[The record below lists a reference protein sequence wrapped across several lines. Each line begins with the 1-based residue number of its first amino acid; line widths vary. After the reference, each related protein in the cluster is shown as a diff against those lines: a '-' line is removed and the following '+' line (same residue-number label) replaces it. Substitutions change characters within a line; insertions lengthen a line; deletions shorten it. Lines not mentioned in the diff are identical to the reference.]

1 MSERINGI
9 KINTEKMTD
18 QEVLNALDYAIERAY
33 RAEQDVDRLLD
44 IARERGLVSEEKY
57 TQDQLPFDQ

>member
-9 KINTEKMTD
+9 KINTEKMSD

>member
-1 MSERINGI
+1 
-9 KINTEKMTD
+9 MTRL
-18 QEVLNALDYAIERAY
+18 ETI
-33 RAEQDVDRLLD
+33 EQDVDRLLD